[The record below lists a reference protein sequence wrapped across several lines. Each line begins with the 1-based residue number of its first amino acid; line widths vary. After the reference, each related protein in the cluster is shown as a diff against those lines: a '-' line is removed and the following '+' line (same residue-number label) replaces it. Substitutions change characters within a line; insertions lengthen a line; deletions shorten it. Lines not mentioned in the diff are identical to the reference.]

1 MRDVVSLNR
10 KQMQLIHQHAL
21 NKTKKD
27 EVVLPQVVKKLALRK
42 PFIAT

>member
-1 MRDVVSLNR
+1 MCHLTENKCSLFT
-10 KQMQLIHQHAL
+10 KTKF

-27 EVVLPQVVKKLALRK
+27 EVLLPQVVKKLALRK